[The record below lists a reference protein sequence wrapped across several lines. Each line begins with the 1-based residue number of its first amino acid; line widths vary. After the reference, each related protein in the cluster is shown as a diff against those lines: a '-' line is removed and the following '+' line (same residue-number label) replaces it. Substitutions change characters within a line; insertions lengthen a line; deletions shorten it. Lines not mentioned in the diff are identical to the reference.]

1 MGRTRNDQRLD
12 EILAAIQANPEERAG
27 TIGTMLGLDD
37 KTVQRAL
44 VQLADRG
51 DLLAEDDHGLI
62 SWFGRRK

>member
-1 MGRTRNDQRLD
+1 MGRRRDDQRLN
-12 EILAAIQANPEERAG
+12 EILAAIQANPETKAG
-27 TIGTMLGLDD
+27 TISTLLDLDD

-62 SWFGRRK
+62 SWFGKRK